1 MGKIVKY
8 RFSILF
14 EEFTNDGMSLGKYE
28 RQFWAENKKK
38 AIESCQDSSHFKVKV
53 IRVRQISGKQVEE

>member
-1 MGKIVKY
+1 MSKVVKY

-14 EEFTNDGMSLGKYE
+14 EEFTNDGGSLGKYE

-38 AIESCQDSSHFKVKV
+38 AIELCENAGHFKVKV